1 MYTNLVEVVN
11 NRKDDTVR
19 GITYIHHSTEEVFV
33 SYAQLYDDAIKVLDY
48 LHKQGLK
55 QGDELI
61 FQIDE
66 KDPQLFIT
74 LFWACIVGKIIAVP
88 VTPGNTKTNQEKLE
102 KIWDTLQRPY
112 IAISEERFEKLQ
124 LQQKIA
130 VDYVVFTEALFEG
143 KQKKSNVEITLQDT
157 STNPDDIAFIQ
168 FSSGST
174 GDPKGVILTH
184 ENLLTNIYDII
195 EGAQITEQDSILSWM
210 PLTHDMGLIGNHLT
224 PMTLGIQNYIMPTTL
239 FIRQPLLWLSSV
251 SKHQVTMISSPN
263 FGYSYY
269 LKRFYKKRPQ
279 NLDLSS
285 VRLIVN
291 GAEPISKEICD
302 EFLTELQPFGLRQQT
317 MFTVYGLAE
326 ASLAVTFPSVGE
338 PLSAV
343 HVDRNQLIIN
353 EQVHYIDPAHDNSAT
368 FVELGKPLRHV
379 SVRIV
384 DDAKKEVAENTV
396 GHIEIKG
403 KNVTKGYYQNEEA
416 TKACISEDCWLHTGD
431 LGFVREGK
439 LVVTGRAKDI
449 IFVNG
454 QNFYAHDLERLAE
467 QVEPIEIGKV
477 CAVGVFSETLGRD
490 EVIFC
495 VVEKKNDM
503 NTFIDLSNKLKE
515 HIVSK
520 TGVMI
525 DYVIPVK
532 QIPKTSS
539 GKLQRFKLAKAYSS
553 GEYEESISVIE
564 QEQQQLYKKQSVPEM
579 SKETIMTILQQKLA
593 GILGFVVTDTNRSL
607 LEMGVD
613 SIKVPEL
620 QRELEEA
627 FAIDLP
633 VTLVFDYPTL
643 SKMTNYINNRLNL
656 ENYAGIQQ
664 SEHVQRKQENLTEK
678 IAIVGIGCRFPG
690 GMNTP
695 KQFFEKLL
703 QGYDAI
709 EEIPLE
715 RWNINDYY
723 DELGQTE
730 GTINTKYGGFLKH
743 VDLFDPQFFGITPI
757 EAKQID
763 PQHRLLLEVS
773 FEALQ
778 DAGLPLEKLEGSQTG
793 VFVGISNSD
802 YLDQVHSVGQEVEHI
817 EGYTLTGNM
826 HSAAAGRISHT
837 FGFEGPAVAV
847 DTACSSSL
855 VSVHQAMNAL
865 KLNECDSA
873 LAGGVNLIFS
883 PKGHVGLTRLQAL
896 APDGR
901 CKTFDDAANGYV
913 RSEGCGIV
921 VLKRYEDAVRDGD
934 RIYATIVG
942 SAINHDGKSSG
953 LTVPNGVAQQRL
965 VQDAL
970 RQAKLFEDDIDY
982 IELHGTG
989 TKLGDPQEV
998 NALSAVFANRS
1009 KEKPIQIGS
1018 VKSNIG
1024 HLESAAGIAGLIKSA
1039 LVVHTKE
1046 IPGNLHFQ
1054 TPNRFIQWDTIPFAV
1069 ASENVHME
1077 EGNKPKRAGV
1087 SSFGLSGTNAHIIVE
1102 EASRYPATFEKNNEE
1117 PKIMTLSAQKQ
1128 DTLTQMVAQYCS
1140 FLETTDERLE
1150 DICYSTTER
1159 RDHLA
1164 HRVAIAASTK
1174 QQMLAS
1180 LQEWQNKMSEHQTQ
1194 KDIFVL
1200 FSSERK
1206 AETECYSRL
1215 YERYDSFRESV
1226 AECQQLIEKLVRE
1239 CSGTKGEYYDNKLAE
1254 QLALFKSEYAFANL
1268 LRSLHI
1274 TPHYV
1279 SGNGIGI
1286 LVAGYMAET
1295 LTLHDALVL
1304 LFALNQTQQVTVE
1317 VKASST
1323 TVDSLIKTI
1332 GINEKEIERKHEMG
1346 NTEQVTG
1353 QVATLVPLVVTLR
1366 KKNISYVVLQEQ
1378 LKTEGIN
1385 LSLESLVEKLIKLE
1399 LKQPI
1404 IPIYNFKRGR
1414 VISEPEWS
1422 QVNDWLTQSALQER
1436 TPYNKEMEKESF
1448 MLTLPLM
1455 EANSWEQMICSLY
1468 EHGVQINWHS
1478 FNQYYTGHLVSL
1490 PLYPLNKKRYWLKRK
1505 VNNRQTIAS
1514 EIEQAYEGTLKE
1526 SGKMEAY
1533 IKEIKEMIHEVS
1545 DLDVAEIDH
1554 TANLFSFGLDSL
1566 MLVQIKKLVDKK
1578 YDIDLPINRLM
1589 DDMDTVE
1596 KISNYIASEATI
1608 AAANVEEMKARAERE
1623 VATAYE
1629 VVETPN
1635 EQQFRTEAP
1644 VHFNSEKSIEQMIET
1659 QTQLSPVATSL
1670 ESVFESQLKWM
1681 ETSMNKLANQQLETI
1696 KMIQTPVKT
1705 NPYTPL
1711 VETKQENVTQAAMP
1725 LAQEEQKPLKKEVPK
1740 INFRAMKLDRDIF
1753 TNEQKAFIEQ
1763 FISKYNMK
1771 TKGSKQYAQANRRVL
1786 SDWIAS
1792 LNFRMSYKDLIYPIV
1807 SERSQGARFWDVDG
1821 NEYLDMAIGYGV
1833 HYFGHRPQFVIDAI
1847 QDQLAEG
1854 YETGPQ
1860 TDLAGEVA
1868 TLVTQLTGA
1877 ERVAFCNTGSEAVM
1891 AAMRISRTVTKRKK
1905 VVIFRGSYHGNFDSV
1920 LAEMDQNQSFPISPG
1935 TMPGMVED
1943 VIVLDYGT
1951 EEAIQVIKERHAEIA
1966 AVMVEPVQSRN
1977 PGLQP
1982 KEFLHEIRHLT
1993 TQIGALLIFDE
2004 MITGFRCH
2012 VGGAQAHFGIVAD
2025 LATYG
2030 KIVGGGLPIGILAG
2044 KAEFVDT
2051 VDGGY
2056 WEYGDDSY
2064 PEKEMTFFAG
2074 TFCKHPLS
2082 LAASRA
2088 VLQYMKDNG
2097 PAVQD
2102 RVTEL
2107 TRYFVQAVND
2117 FFEQE
2122 AVPLRVRHFASQ
2134 FKFETYGKFNITMM
2148 PAEMDLFFYMLMEKG
2163 IYTWEK
2169 RICFF
2174 STEHT
2179 IEDADYFLR
2188 CIHDAVVELRAG
2200 GFEFRD
2206 KQQIPA
2212 KKKRNN
2218 GYFNITNKA
2227 ETTNY
2232 FPVSDAQ
2239 KRTYIINQMGE
2250 NERATHLPMAM
2261 IVTGNLDLEKVEQ
2274 CFQAIIQRHD
2284 VFRTSF
2290 TVKDGEIVQSI
2301 ASHVD
2306 FSIDYKDGTTMSVE
2320 RLITQ
2325 FMEPF
2330 DLAKAP
2336 LIKLG
2341 IAKLEEESHLF
2352 FMDFHHIIADGY
2364 SANIVAQ
2371 EFMSLYKGERLPEV
2385 KIQYRDYVNW
2395 HQVYLTS
2402 KAYEKQQQFWLEQW
2416 KDGVTELVLPTDFPR
2431 PPIKEITGKTIR
2443 DQLSSEQLQQL
2454 KKLARENGTSLY
2466 MVLVSL
2472 FNVLLTKLT
2481 GQTKIAVGTPVVVRG
2496 QEQFETMVGMCTNT
2510 IVLQNEV
2517 HEEDSFSN
2525 VVTRVKKT
2533 CSQAFANLDY
2543 LYEDLIENVK
2553 YQTPLNRNPL
2563 FDVMFIYENGNDR
2576 VVKLDELQ
2584 FTPYHVE
2591 LDVSLF
2597 DLTFEVIEENDMLSI
2612 NLYYSN
2618 QLFKEE
2624 TMKTWLEYYQDMI
2637 EQVMADD
2644 AVAVGAI
2651 LKEKQAEIQRFREK
2665 ANTLSL
2671 EVGENLKEQASEE
2684 TSSRENNPKIKEIEQ
2699 KLAST
2704 LAKELGV
2711 SSVHVHANFFE
2722 LGMRSLTALKIVEK
2736 LKTEFEM
2743 NIMDVF
2749 HYPSVA
2755 KLARHLAGESE
2766 GEQKNELSKRRI
2778 ERVKDANAT
2787 VKTRDIAIIGME
2799 GKFPGANTLEQFWN
2813 VLKEA
2818 RETISFFSEEEL
2830 LEAGLTKEIISKPHY
2845 VKAKGVLEDIEYFD
2859 SHFFDYSPHD
2869 AKRMDPQ
2876 IRLFHEYAWKALESA
2891 GYATEQYEGLIG
2903 VFGGSASNYEWISHI
2918 FKTTNSISEKLERVS
2933 LNDKDYMSTRISY
2946 KLNLLGPSYTV
2957 QTACSTSL
2965 TALNLAC
2972 QSILNGE
2979 CDIALAGGV
2988 SIMLPNKTG
2997 YEYQEGLMLSKD
3009 GKCRPFD
3016 EKASGTV
3023 FGDGIGIV
3031 VLKHL
3036 DEAIADGDYIHAV
3049 IKGSAVN
3056 NDGIRKVGYTAPSI
3070 EGQKEVIQQAYE
3082 LADIDPETVTYV
3094 EAHGTGTE
3102 IGDPIEIQALTQAF
3116 QTKKRHYCAIGSVKS
3131 NIGHVDAAAGV
3142 AGLIKTV
3149 LALQHKQIPASLHF
3163 TKPNPNIDFEH
3174 SPFYVNTKLVEWKR
3188 LPHPKRN
3195 GESLPLRAGVSS
3207 FGFGGTNA
3215 HVIVEEAPVQIQTKQ
3230 KRAFEKET
3238 EQLIVLSSKSKSSLL
3253 KMCENIKSYL
3263 QDAEEVRLSDIAYSL
3278 QTGRKHFRQRV
3289 SVVGSTPEE
3298 ICEKLTTI
3306 IDGKLTNAVGYQKE
3320 SVSQIVFMFPGQ
3332 GAQYVNMGLQLYENE
3347 PYFKE
3352 QMKKCFAIVDKL
3364 ATFSLKDILFPYEE
3378 TAEAKHRL
3386 KQTYVTQVALFVIEY
3401 ALAKLLMKWGIR
3413 PTAMIGHS
3421 LGEYVAAT
3429 IAGVFSLQEALALVV
3444 ERAKLMQ
3451 EMEQGVMVSVP
3462 LAEEEVLPLLESI
3475 EGISIAAVNGAKH
3488 CVVSGY
3494 EQAIVLFENKLEQ
3507 LDMTAIRLQTSHAFH
3522 SAMMDT
3528 MLPAFEEKVK
3538 QVTFH
3543 PPEIPYVSNLTGTWI
3558 TVEDI
3563 FDPSYWSKHLRHTVK
3578 FYQGA
3583 SELLKQKEAVFIEVG
3598 PGKTL
3603 QSFMMRHPQKTEEH
3617 VISNVIRHPKERV
3630 TDNSF
3635 LYEKIGMLW
3644 RAGVELDWHAFN
3656 ENKNVSK
3663 IPLPTYP
3670 FKGQYYPLTNIGLNQ
3685 TQSIDDISQEITTK
3699 QNYEKWFYRPYWSMR
3714 NKRPVRQQERET
3726 ANWLIFADAEG
3737 IGEQLA
3743 TRLQQEGD
3751 SVAVLQRT
3759 EHEYNEE
3766 NGHYFINPANLEHYQ
3781 QAMEQILKRN
3791 GVPHKILH
3799 LWAIDD
3805 HHSYEHGLD
3814 AYFYSFIYTMQALE
3828 QLSADNQVD
3837 LFVISNEMHTI
3848 TGFEHSHHL
3857 KGVVRGPA
3865 KVIPQ
3870 EFPHVRCRSIDLS
3883 VQSSPDQSV
3892 VVAALYDEVV
3902 SEEQDEVVA
3911 YRGNYRF
3918 IENYERFTMPKR
3930 EASATDVIKEEGV
3943 YFITGGL
3950 GGIGLTIAKQLAK
3963 KYRAKLILTGRS
3975 SFLEQEKWESWLQAN
3990 QGDRTSEKI
3999 KAIQEIQN
4007 NGGQVLIVKA
4017 DVTSSLEMKAAL
4029 EAAEETFGPINGII
4043 HTAGVPGQGMIRTK
4057 TVTEANRVL
4066 QPKVEGTLV
4075 LDELCKEKELDFFF
4089 ICSSLASITGELGQ
4103 VDYVAA
4109 NAFIDHYVETEKA
4122 HSSRHVFSVNWDNWE
4137 DIGMAADASKT
4148 MSANLAEMLT
4158 EGLKPEEG
4166 ARAFVDIVE
4175 AKEPRVIVSVKDLDE
4190 QQQAVK
4196 DFGRLENLPSNTT
4209 TYARPELSTEYVEPK
4224 TDVEKLLADIWQSTF
4239 SMDKIGIN
4247 DDFTELGGDSLY
4259 ALSLATAMKKHFK
4272 VDITDIYNYP
4282 TISKL
4287 AQALSGEREE
4297 LKDTFEK
4304 TKLQF
4309 KKYMDSHNIEAD
4321 IKADLALYRERN
4333 QRYTSY
4339 DLTKTKQYEHLLL
4352 TGSTGYLG
4360 IYLLHELLTKTN
4372 ATIYTMIRA
4381 KDKAHAKQRLY
4392 EQFTTYFSE
4401 EQYQAYEDRIVIIA
4415 GQVTEPHFG
4424 LDSLEYERLCET
4436 VDCIVNATGKVDHY
4450 GDYQQFETINI
4461 TAVTRLLEFA
4471 GAGKPKDIHHMSTK
4485 GLAAGYVEGKENVLF
4500 TEYDVHVGQ
4509 KIDNYYVETK
4519 LEAEQLL
4526 LAARERGVTTN
4537 IYRIGDIVFD
4547 SRTGVFQENITKN
4560 AVYLMIRGLWKL
4572 KLVPQLELKFI
4583 DFTFVDQV
4591 SQFIV
4596 ALLTKEALANEVFHL
4611 HNPKKISFTPFLSV
4625 AEKLGTKM
4633 ETMSFD
4639 DFLDYLYEHYDDED
4653 KATFIQDFLV
4663 HSHFL
4668 EAADNSHFVLESEKT
4683 TKILEALQLSW
4694 NEPNE
4699 EHLVKMIEYGMQ
4711 KEFF

>member
-1 MYTNLVEVVN
+1 MYTNLVEVVS
-11 NRKDDTVR
+11 NRKNDTDK
-19 GITYIHHSTEEVFV
+19 GITYIHHSSEELFV
-33 SYAQLYDDAIKVLDY
+33 SYAQLYDDAIIILTH
-48 LHKQGLK
+48 LQKQGLK
-55 QGDELI
+55 KGDELI

-74 LFWACIVGKIIAVP
+74 LFWACILGQIIAVP

-102 KIWDTLQRPY
+102 KIWDTLQHPY

-130 VDYVVFTEALFEG
+130 LDYVVFTEVLYEG
-143 KQKKSNVEITLQDT
+143 NLQNTNADITITDT
-157 STNPDDIAFIQ
+157 PTNPDDIAFIQ

-195 EGAQITEQDSILSWM
+195 EGANITETDSILSWM

-224 PMTLGIQNYIMPTTL
+224 PMTLGLENYIMPTTL

-251 SKHQVTMISSPN
+251 SKHKVTMISSPN

-279 NLDLSS
+279 HLDLSS

-291 GAEPISKEICD
+291 GAEPISKEICE

-343 HVDRNQLIIN
+343 HVNRNNLIVN
-353 EQVHYIDPAHDNSAT
+353 EQVQYIDHTDDNSVT

-384 DDAKKEVAENTV
+384 DDEKQEVAENTV

-416 TKACISEDCWLHTGD
+416 TKACISEDGWLHTGD

-467 QVEPIEIGKV
+467 QVKPIEIGKV
-477 CAVGVFSETLGRD
+477 CAFGVFSETLGRD

-503 NTFIDLSNKLKE
+503 NSFIALSNKLKE

-553 GEYEESISVIE
+553 GEYQEIISVIKE
-564 QEQQQLYKKQSVPEM
+564 KQEQLYKKQSVTVM
-579 SKETIMTILQQKLA
+579 SEETITTILQQKLA
-593 GILGFVVTDTNRSL
+593 GILGFVVTDANRSL

-620 QRELEEA
+620 QRELEET

-633 VTLVFDYPTL
+633 VTLVFDYPTI
-643 SKMTNYINNRLNL
+643 SKMTNYIYQRLHQE
-656 ENYAGIQQ
+656 ENMGIQR
-664 SEHVQRKQENLTEK
+664 SETLERDPIMQTGKV
-678 IAIVGIGCRFPG
+678 AIVGIGCRFPG

-695 KQFFEKLL
+695 AIFFEKLL

-709 EEIPLE
+709 EEIPQE

-723 DELGQTE
+723 DESGQAQ
-730 GTINTKYGGFLKH
+730 GTINTKYGGFLDQ
-743 VDLFDPQFFGITPI
+743 VDLFDPQFFGVTPI

-763 PQHRLLLEVS
+763 PQHRLLLEVT

-778 DAGLPLEKLEGSQTG
+778 DAGMPIEKLEGSQTG

-802 YLDQVHSVGQEVEHI
+802 YLDQVNSIEQEVEHI
-817 EGYTLTGNM
+817 EGYTVTGNM

-837 FGFEGPAVAV
+837 FGLEGPAVAV

-855 VSVHQAMNAL
+855 VSVHQAINSL

-873 LAGGVNLIFS
+873 VAGGVNLIFS

-965 VQDAL
+965 LQDAL
-970 RQAKLFEDDIDY
+970 GQAKLREEDIDY

-998 NALSAVFANRS
+998 HALSAVFANRS
-1009 KEKPIQIGS
+1009 KENPIQIGS

-1024 HLESAAGIAGLIKSA
+1024 HVESAAGIAGLIKSV
-1039 LVVHTKE
+1039 LVVNTKK
-1046 IPGNLHFQ
+1046 IPRNLHFH
-1054 TPNRFIQWDTIPFAV
+1054 TPNRFIQWDTIPFTV
-1069 ASENVHME
+1069 VSENIQLE
-1077 EGNKPKRAGV
+1077 EGKKPKRAGV
-1087 SSFGLSGTNAHIIVE
+1087 SSFGLSGTNAHVIVE
-1102 EASRYPATFEKNNEE
+1102 ETKPSPATVEQSNVE

-1128 DTLTQMVAQYCS
+1128 DTLSQMVAQFRS

-1159 RDHLA
+1159 RDHFA

-1174 QQMLAS
+1174 EQMLAV
-1180 LQEWQNKMSEHQTQ
+1180 LQKWENKGSAHQTQ
-1194 KDIFVL
+1194 KDL
-1200 FSSERK
+1200 FISFSTERK
-1206 AETECYSRL
+1206 AETECYTQL
-1215 YERYDSFRESV
+1215 YERYDSFRHSV
-1226 AECQQLIEKLVRE
+1226 AECERVMEQVIKKCSTSKAEESPLV
-1239 CSGTKGEYYDNKLAE
+1239 AE
-1254 QLALFKSEYAFANL
+1254 QLALFKSQYAFANL
-1268 LRSLHI
+1268 LRAVQI
-1274 TPHYV
+1274 NPHYV
-1279 SGNGIGI
+1279 GGEGIGL
-1286 LVAGYMAET
+1286 LVAAYMAES

-1304 LFALNQTQQVTVE
+1304 VFTLHQTQPVTIE
-1317 VKASST
+1317 VKAPSA
-1323 TVDSLIKTI
+1323 TVDSLINTI
-1332 GINEKEIERKHEMG
+1332 GVNESELKRKRLKD
-1346 NTEQVTG
+1346 NTEQITG
-1353 QVATLVPLVVTLR
+1353 QVTILAPFVVALKER
-1366 KKNISYVVLQEQ
+1366 NVSYVVGQEQ
-1378 LKTEGIN
+1378 NKPDGNSI
-1385 LSLESLVEKLIKLE
+1385 SLESLVEE
-1399 LKQPI
+1399 LSALKVMPPT
-1404 IPIYNFKRGR
+1404 IPIYNINRSR
-1414 VISEPEWS
+1414 VVTESELA
-1422 QVNDWLTQSALQER
+1422 QLNYWLTESALQER
-1436 TPYNKEMEKESF
+1436 TLDDRKIVKEAF
-1448 MLTLPLM
+1448 MLTLPLV
-1455 EANSWEQMICSLY
+1455 EANSWDEMICSLY
-1468 EHGVQINWHS
+1468 ENGVQINWHS
-1478 FNQYYTGHLVSL
+1478 FNQYYKGHLVSL
-1490 PLYPLNKKRYWLKRK
+1490 PLYPLNKKRYWLKRN
-1505 VNNRQTIAS
+1505 VNNQK
-1514 EIEQAYEGTLKE
+1514 EQVYEGTLKE

-1545 DLDVAEIDH
+1545 ELDVAEIDH

-1596 KISNYIASEATI
+1596 KISDYIANEANI
-1608 AAANVEEMKARAERE
+1608 AANVQEMKARAERE

-1629 VVETPN
+1629 VVEHPT
-1635 EQQFRTEAP
+1635 EQPTQSVAPIQLHTEKP
-1644 VHFNSEKSIEQMIET
+1644 TEQMIET
-1659 QTQLSPVATSL
+1659 QTRVSSEATSL
-1670 ESVFESQLKWM
+1670 ETIFESQLKWM

-1696 KMIQTPVKT
+1696 KMIQTPQQT
-1705 NPYTPL
+1705 TACF
-1711 VETKQENVTQAAMP
+1711 VEAKQEKVKQEAVP
-1725 LAQEEQKPLKKEVPK
+1725 LEEEKQNPLKKEVPK

-1753 TNEQKAFIEQ
+1753 SNEQKAFIEQ
-1763 FISKYNMK
+1763 FISKYNKK
-1771 TKGSKQYAQANRRVL
+1771 TNGSKQYAQANRKLL

-1847 QDQLAEG
+1847 QAQLAEG

-1982 KEFLHEIRHLT
+1982 KEFLHEMRHLT
-1993 TQIGALLIFDE
+1993 TEIGALLIFDE

-2056 WEYGDDSY
+2056 WEYGDGSY

-2107 TRYFVQAVND
+2107 TRYFVEEVND
-2117 FFEQE
+2117 LFEQE

-2134 FKFETYGKFNITMM
+2134 FKFETFGKFNITMM

-2179 IEDADYFLR
+2179 IEDANYFLR

-2200 GFEFRD
+2200 GFEFKDR
-2206 KQQIPA
+2206 QQTPV

-2218 GYFNITNKA
+2218 GYINIT
-2227 ETTNY
+2227 EY

-2239 KRTYIINQMGE
+2239 KRTFIINQMGE

-2261 IVTGNLDLEKVEQ
+2261 IVTGNLDLAKVEQ
-2274 CFQAIIQRHD
+2274 CFQDIIQRHD

-2301 ASHVD
+2301 ASQVD

-2336 LIKLG
+2336 LIKVG
-2341 IAKLEEESHLF
+2341 IAKLEEGSHLF

-2371 EFMSLYKGERLPEV
+2371 EFMSLYNGSLLPEV
-2385 KIQYRDYVNW
+2385 KIQYREYVNW
-2395 HQVYLTS
+2395 HQAYLTS

-2416 KDGVTELVLPTDFPR
+2416 KDGVTQLALPTDFPR
-2431 PPIKEITGKTIR
+2431 PLIKEITGKTIR
-2443 DQLSSEQLQQL
+2443 DRLTTEQLQQV
-2454 KKLARENGTSLY
+2454 KKIARENGTSLY
-2466 MVLVSL
+2466 MVLLSL
-2472 FNVLLTKLT
+2472 FNVLLTKIT
-2481 GQTKIAVGTPVVVRG
+2481 GQTKMAVGTPVVARG

-2517 HEEDSFSN
+2517 LEDDLFSEF
-2525 VVTRVKKT
+2525 VTRVKKT
-2533 CSQAFANLDY
+2533 CSQAFANIDY
-2543 LYEDLIENVK
+2543 LYEDLIENVRHK
-2553 YQTPLNRNPL
+2553 TPLNRNPL

-2597 DLTFEVIEENDMLSI
+2597 DLTFEVIEENGMLSI

-2624 TMKTWLEYYQDMI
+2624 TMKTWLEYFHSMI
-2637 EQVMADD
+2637 EQVIEDD
-2644 AVAVGAI
+2644 SIAIAAI
-2651 LKEKQAEIQRFREK
+2651 LQEKQAEMKEHRDK
-2665 ANTLSL
+2665 ARTLPQVSELAKEQSL
-2671 EVGENLKEQASEE
+2671 EE
-2684 TSSRENNPKIKEIEQ
+2684 TANHESHPKIKEIEQ
-2699 KLAST
+2699 KLAQT

-2711 SSVHVHANFFE
+2711 SSVHVNANFFE

-2755 KLARHLAGESE
+2755 KLARHLAGERE
-2766 GEQKNELSKRRI
+2766 EEQKNEMSKRRI
-2778 ERVKDANAT
+2778 ERVKDTNAT

-2799 GKFPGANTLEQFWN
+2799 GKFPGANTLEQFWD
-2813 VLKEA
+2813 VLQEG

-2830 LEAGLTKEIISKPHY
+2830 IEAGLTKDIISKPHY
-2845 VKAKGVLEDIEYFD
+2845 VKAKGVLDDIEYFD

-2869 AKRMDPQ
+2869 AERMDPQ

-2891 GYATEQYEGLIG
+2891 GYASDKYEGLIG

-3016 EKASGTV
+3016 ENASGTV
-3023 FGDGIGIV
+3023 FGDGVGIV

-3102 IGDPIEIQALTQAF
+3102 LGDPIEIQALTQAF
-3116 QTKKRHYCAIGSVKS
+3116 QTKKKHYCAIGSVKS

-3163 TKPNPNIDFEH
+3163 TKPNPNIDFEN
-3174 SPFYVNTKLVEWKR
+3174 SPFYVNTTLSEWNR

-3195 GESLPLRAGVSS
+3195 GETLPLRAGVSS

-3215 HVIVEEAPVQIQTKQ
+3215 HVIVEEAPVQIQTKKKQ
-3230 KRAFEKET
+3230 DGEEKV
-3238 EQLIVLSSKSKSSLL
+3238 EQLIVLSAKSTSSLL
-3253 KMCENIKSYL
+3253 KICDNVKTYL
-3263 QDAEEVRLSDIAYSL
+3263 QDVEDVRLSDIAYSL
-3278 QTGRKHFRQRV
+3278 QTGRKHFRHRV
-3289 SVVGSTPEE
+3289 SVVGSTPKE
-3298 ICEKLTTI
+3298 IGEQLTAI
-3306 IDGKLTNAVGYQKE
+3306 IDGKLQNKVGYQKE

-3352 QMKKCFAIVDKL
+3352 QMERCFAIVDKL
-3364 ATFSLKDILFPYEE
+3364 ATFSLEEILFPYEE
-3378 TAEAKHRL
+3378 TPEAKHLL

-3413 PTAMIGHS
+3413 PIAMIGHS

-3462 LAEEEVLPLLESI
+3462 LAEEEVLSLIESI
-3475 EGISIAAVNGAKH
+3475 EGISIAAVNGEKH

-3494 EQAIVLFENKLEQ
+3494 EQAIVRFENKLEQ
-3507 LDMTAIRLQTSHAFH
+3507 LDITAIRLQTSHAFH

-3528 MLPAFEEKVK
+3528 LLPAFEEKIK
-3538 QVTFH
+3538 QITFH
-3543 PPEIPYVSNLTGTWI
+3543 PPVIPYLSNLTGTWI

-3578 FYQGA
+3578 FHQGA
-3583 SELLKQKEAVFIEVG
+3583 SELLKQKEGVFIEVG

-3603 QSFMMRHPQKTEEH
+3603 QSFMMRHPQKTDEH
-3617 VISNVIRHPKERV
+3617 VISNVIRHPKEKL
-3630 TDNSF
+3630 TDNAF
-3635 LYEKIGMLW
+3635 LYEKIGLLW
-3644 RAGVELDWHAFN
+3644 RSGVEIDWHAFN
-3656 ENKNVSK
+3656 ENKNAVK

-3670 FKGQYYPLTNIGLNQ
+3670 FKGQYYPLTNIGVNSMQ
-3685 TQSIDDISQEITTK
+3685 ANNDISREITTK

-3714 NKRPVRQQERET
+3714 NKRPASQQKRET
-3726 ANWLIFADAEG
+3726 ENWLIFADAKG

-3751 SVAVLQRT
+3751 SVAVLKRT
-3759 EHEYNEE
+3759 EQEYTEE
-3766 NGHYFINPANLEHYQ
+3766 NGYYLINPANLEHYQ
-3781 QAMEQILKRN
+3781 QAM
-3791 GVPHKILH
+3791 
-3799 LWAIDD
+3799 
-3805 HHSYEHGLD
+3805 
-3814 AYFYSFIYTMQALE
+3814 
-3828 QLSADNQVD
+3828 
-3837 LFVISNEMHTI
+3837 
-3848 TGFEHSHHL
+3848 
-3857 KGVVRGPA
+3857 
-3865 KVIPQ
+3865 
-3870 EFPHVRCRSIDLS
+3870 
-3883 VQSSPDQSV
+3883 
-3892 VVAALYDEVV
+3892 
-3902 SEEQDEVVA
+3902 
-3911 YRGNYRF
+3911 
-3918 IENYERFTMPKR
+3918 
-3930 EASATDVIKEEGV
+3930 
-3943 YFITGGL
+3943 
-3950 GGIGLTIAKQLAK
+3950 KQ
-3963 KYRAKLILTGRS
+3963 
-3975 SFLEQEKWESWLQAN
+3975 
-3990 QGDRTSEKI
+3990 
-3999 KAIQEIQN
+3999 
-4007 NGGQVLIVKA
+4007 
-4017 DVTSSLEMKAAL
+4017 
-4029 EAAEETFGPINGII
+4029 
-4043 HTAGVPGQGMIRTK
+4043 
-4057 TVTEANRVL
+4057 
-4066 QPKVEGTLV
+4066 
-4075 LDELCKEKELDFFF
+4075 
-4089 ICSSLASITGELGQ
+4089 
-4103 VDYVAA
+4103 
-4109 NAFIDHYVETEKA
+4109 
-4122 HSSRHVFSVNWDNWE
+4122 
-4137 DIGMAADASKT
+4137 
-4148 MSANLAEMLT
+4148 
-4158 EGLKPEEG
+4158 
-4166 ARAFVDIVE
+4166 
-4175 AKEPRVIVSVKDLDE
+4175 
-4190 QQQAVK
+4190 
-4196 DFGRLENLPSNTT
+4196 
-4209 TYARPELSTEYVEPK
+4209 
-4224 TDVEKLLADIWQSTF
+4224 
-4239 SMDKIGIN
+4239 
-4247 DDFTELGGDSLY
+4247 
-4259 ALSLATAMKKHFK
+4259 
-4272 VDITDIYNYP
+4272 
-4282 TISKL
+4282 ISKQT
-4287 AQALSGEREE
+4287 ASHR
-4297 LKDTFEK
+4297 
-4304 TKLQF
+4304 
-4309 KKYMDSHNIEAD
+4309 KY
-4321 IKADLALYRERN
+4321 
-4333 QRYTSY
+4333 YT
-4339 DLTKTKQYEHLLL
+4339 
-4352 TGSTGYLG
+4352 
-4360 IYLLHELLTKTN
+4360 
-4372 ATIYTMIRA
+4372 
-4381 KDKAHAKQRLY
+4381 
-4392 EQFTTYFSE
+4392 
-4401 EQYQAYEDRIVIIA
+4401 
-4415 GQVTEPHFG
+4415 
-4424 LDSLEYERLCET
+4424 
-4436 VDCIVNATGKVDHY
+4436 Y
-4450 GDYQQFETINI
+4450 G
-4461 TAVTRLLEFA
+4461 
-4471 GAGKPKDIHHMSTK
+4471 P
-4485 GLAAGYVEGKENVLF
+4485 
-4500 TEYDVHVGQ
+4500 
-4509 KIDNYYVETK
+4509 
-4519 LEAEQLL
+4519 
-4526 LAARERGVTTN
+4526 
-4537 IYRIGDIVFD
+4537 
-4547 SRTGVFQENITKN
+4547 
-4560 AVYLMIRGLWKL
+4560 
-4572 KLVPQLELKFI
+4572 
-4583 DFTFVDQV
+4583 
-4591 SQFIV
+4591 
-4596 ALLTKEALANEVFHL
+4596 
-4611 HNPKKISFTPFLSV
+4611 
-4625 AEKLGTKM
+4625 
-4633 ETMSFD
+4633 
-4639 DFLDYLYEHYDDED
+4639 
-4653 KATFIQDFLV
+4653 
-4663 HSHFL
+4663 
-4668 EAADNSHFVLESEKT
+4668 
-4683 TKILEALQLSW
+4683 
-4694 NEPNE
+4694 
-4699 EHLVKMIEYGMQ
+4699 
-4711 KEFF
+4711 